1 MMRHTVVNPKGRVT
15 IPFELRK
22 RFEITRVNRGR
33 RARPIC
39 GGSDDFAPQ
48 ERNQEDSSRAKPA
61 SRPHLRNVCGTERE
75 RRREK
80 S

>member
-22 RFEITRVNRGR
+22 RFEITRVNRER

-39 GGSDDFAPQ
+39 DVAPMTLHR
-48 ERNQEDSSRAKPA
+48 RNEIRRIPHAQTRPA
-61 SRPHLRNVCGTERE
+61 VRI
-75 RRREK
+75 
-80 S
+80 